1 MINYMYSSIEAVIYY
16 PFFIIYMMVI
26 IRNEKGL
33 ESSILFFVSLGLIC
47 LSEVGFVIFS
57 GYLVVFGC
65 RKKGYLKV
73 GKEK

>member
-1 MINYMYSSIEAVIYY
+1 
-16 PFFIIYMMVI
+16 MMVI

-33 ESSILFFVSLGLIC
+33 ESNILFFVSLGLIC
-47 LSEVGFVIFS
+47 VSEVAFAVFS

-65 RKKGYLKV
+65 KKKGYLKI